1 MPTLSE
7 QVDAANVKLDALL
20 AAPATVAAPTAE
32 PVEMTAAEALLHITD
47 ELSKGVS
54 TERAIYLKGIV
65 TEIAKNNFESHGEG
79 AMPIKIV
86 NDPTQL
92 KPGTA
97 PIAPVQSLTSATPE
111 SNFADN
117 MSAVQK
123 VALIVKMLT
132 DKEELKARIAKS
144 ALTEKMAQIKSMF
157 GLTDTDMKDSYDVRW
172 KVGDLISLLQD
183 AIKMENFVSGGGS
196 KDDSTSKAEPVATP
210 AAPPASLASTPAA
223 PDVWPRDMAIAKFD
237 PVKKA
242 YEPEPNVWK

>member
-7 QVDAANVKLDALL
+7 QVDAANAKLDALL
-20 AAPATVAAPTAE
+20 VAPAAAAAPPAE
-32 PVEMTAAEALLHITD
+32 TVEMTAAEALLHITD
-47 ELSKGVS
+47 ELSKGV
-54 TERAIYLKGIV
+54 TAERATYLKGIV
-65 TEIAKNNFESHGEG
+65 SEISKNNFESTGEG
-79 AMPIKIV
+79 AISIKVV
-86 NDPTQL
+86 NDPMQI

-97 PIAPVQSLTSATPE
+97 PIAPIQSLTSATPE

-123 VALIVKMLT
+123 VGLIVKMLT

-144 ALTEKMAQIKSMF
+144 ALTDKMAQIKSMF

-183 AIKMENFVSGGGS
+183 AIKMENFVSGS
-196 KDDSTSKAEPVATP
+196 STSKAEPEVTT
-210 AAPPASLASTPAA
+210 AASPASIASTPAPRA
-223 PDVWPRDMAIAKFD
+223 PEVWPRDMAIAKFD

>member
-1 MPTLSE
+1 MPTLFE
-7 QVDAANVKLDALL
+7 QVDAANAKLDALL

-54 TERAIYLKGIV
+54 TERATYLKGIV

-86 NDPTQL
+86 NDPTQI

-117 MSAVQK
+117 MSAIQK

-144 ALTEKMAQIKSMF
+144 ALTDKMAQIKSMF

-196 KDDSTSKAEPVATP
+196 TSKAEPAVTP

-223 PDVWPRDMAIAKFD
+223 QDVWPRDMAIAKFD

-242 YEPEPNVWK
+242 YEPELNVWK